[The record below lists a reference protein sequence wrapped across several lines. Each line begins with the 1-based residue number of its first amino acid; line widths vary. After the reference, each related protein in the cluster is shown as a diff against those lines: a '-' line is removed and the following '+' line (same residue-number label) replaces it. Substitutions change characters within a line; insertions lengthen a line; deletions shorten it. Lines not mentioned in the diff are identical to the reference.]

1 MGFCDMSNFP
11 MLKFVSYEKSKVMR
25 YYTIIVGLLKEK
37 KKNKVLLVN
46 VWI

>member
-37 KKNKVLLVN
+37 KNKVLLVN
-46 VWI
+46 V